1 MLTSS
6 RMKSAQKPQDI
17 VILLKVHC
25 LNSMWTYDDLAK
37 SLKTSASVVYEALQ
51 RCEQCHLYNSKRRK
65 VLKSAVEEYLI
76 HGLKYVFPAYPGA
89 LVRGVPTAH
98 SAEPLKGLLMTDDQ
112 NLYVW
117 PFAKGKVKG
126 QEITPLYRSVP
137 EIVGD
142 DPLFYELL
150 CLVDS
155 LRVGKVREQE
165 LAAQELKKR
174 LYDSSSN

>member
-1 MLTSS
+1 
-6 RMKSAQKPQDI
+6 MKYTQKPQDI

-25 LNSMWTYDDLAK
+25 LDSEWTYDDLAK
-37 SLKTSASVVYEALQ
+37 TLKTSPSVIYDALK
-51 RCEQCHLYNSKRRK
+51 RCEHCHLYNSKRRK
-65 VLKSAVEEYLI
+65 VLKGAVEEFLI
-76 HGLKYVFPAYPGA
+76 HGLKYVFPAHPGS

-98 SAEPLKGLLMTDDQ
+98 SAQPLKGLLMVDEQ
-112 NLYVW
+112 NPLVW
-117 PFAKGKVKG
+117 PSPQGKVKG

-137 EIVGD
+137 EVVED

-165 LAAQELKKR
+165 LAAEELKKR
-174 LYDSSSN
+174 LYDSSSD